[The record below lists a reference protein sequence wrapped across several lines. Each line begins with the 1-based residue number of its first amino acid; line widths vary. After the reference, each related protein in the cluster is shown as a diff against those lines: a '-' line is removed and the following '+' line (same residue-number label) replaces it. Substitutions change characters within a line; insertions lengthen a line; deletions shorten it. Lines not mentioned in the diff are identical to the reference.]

1 MLHSGLARVP
11 ADRKVLFL
19 GRCES
24 PNLLQRGI
32 ESLRIAHNAAT
43 AKLINADQNRL
54 QLPSQSYYFPLPQLS
69 SSPKQWSRAGAG
81 RNVLVPYDIYSF
93 LEDFFEGL
101 CREVCPDLTKL
112 WWRHQPGGQ
121 ISATTDQQLPRGW
134 THPGFPSWE
143 GAWRRKSQSSGEGL
157 EAQQRF
163 CCSRCSQL
171 AGLRELG
178 IAEPPALLS
187 GDHTCL
193 LSALSK

>member
-69 SSPKQWSRAGAG
+69 PSPKYWSRAGAG
-81 RNVLVPYDIYSF
+81 RNVLFPYEIDSF
-93 LEDFFEGL
+93 LEDFFFRGI
-101 CREVCPDLTKL
+101 VQGGFVLTSQNLVVRFPPRLTDSSLGDGHIPAGKG
-112 WWRHQPGGQ
+112 PGGGNLR
-121 ISATTDQQLPRGW
+121 ALGKVWRMQQ
-134 THPGFPSWE
+134 S
-143 GAWRRKSQSSGEGL
+143 
-157 EAQQRF
+157 F
-163 CCSRCSQL
+163 CCSRCSL
-171 AGLRELG
+171 LVGLRLFYG
-178 IAEPPALLS
+178 LL
-187 GDHTCL
+187 C
-193 LSALSK
+193 